1 MGDDAGLFEMAGW
14 NGVFSI
20 FVTLG
25 CVVVAWI
32 VIQEINFD
40 KILRQPRGPRARV
53 LQLLLAVGLGQLV
66 AQFVLDYWTW
76 VGTLKW
82 LFGS

>member
-1 MGDDAGLFEMAGW
+1 MAGW
-14 NGVFSI
+14 NGLFSI

-25 CVVVAWI
+25 CVVVSWI

-40 KILRQPRGPRARV
+40 RFVRQPRSPQAKV
-53 LQLLLAVGLGQLV
+53 LQLLMAIGLGHLV
-66 AQFVLDYWTW
+66 SRFVLDYWTW

-82 LFGS
+82 LFRSG